1 MQLANQERVVSL
13 PSDGL
18 PFYRIPILERF
29 DGSILVNLDRAHPAS
44 AQPTQEAQPPSYIVG
59 YASIDPDNENNLL
72 IRDAD
77 ERGELRIPFSHLQQY
92 ENIIQTALSDPTRKL
107 TITSSSG
114 QLVNISLAHPDPE
127 LSDKVMEM
135 RQQIVAVMNPHSR

>member
-1 MQLANQERVVSL
+1 
-13 PSDGL
+13 
-18 PFYRIPILERF
+18 
-29 DGSILVNLDRAHPAS
+29 
-44 AQPTQEAQPPSYIVG
+44 VG